1 MMSNKLV
8 VKCGNFAVLVD
19 LHVLPQGTSKDT
31 SWFSDHEKEEVC
43 TLLRDTIDSRVKQ
56 HIESRRQQGQVKLK
70 EYTQASPLFLKGN
83 TLRIAAYFIKRWV
96 NLRCVV
102 KHQYRELYV
111 FPHRLVVCVSQIEPC
126 PGTNDAESLK
136 PANKKEPSSST
147 SEYFAEHGES
157 GLSNILA
164 TTVKEQAVLRN
175 IVKKTKAV
183 KDAESGIGSD
193 LNVFPCLGP
202 ADSDKGNKAT
212 APPSELACR
221 SGEQAKHCIK
231 MLHNSSELPDPEV
244 ENDVNRRQPCGSSSQ
259 LKSQSSAWLQ
269 AQDPTKALSWICE
282 SALPEDKQT
291 LRTSIM
297 QHKRRRHSSEG
308 KTEVACKKAD
318 LRDNTILSQTDA
330 DPEATENMPLALRI
344 LNYQKPST
352 ATSSPEMPIEEQ
364 SNYIGKPENVPS
376 NKLKRQRI
384 KK

>member
-43 TLLRDTIDSRVKQ
+43 TLLRDTIDSRVRH

-96 NLRCVV
+96 KLRCVV

-111 FPHRLVVCVSQIEPC
+111 FPDRLVVCASQLEPC
-126 PGTNDAESLK
+126 PSTIEAEALK
-136 PANKKEPSSST
+136 SSNKKEPSSST
-147 SEYFAEHGES
+147 SEYFAEHRES
-157 GLSNILA
+157 GLNNILA

-183 KDAESGIGSD
+183 KDADCGFGSD
-193 LNVFPCLGP
+193 LIVCPRLGLAGP
-202 ADSDKGNKAT
+202 DKGNQT
-212 APPSELACR
+212 TTPPSELACR
-221 SGEQAKHCIK
+221 SGEQAKHCINTP
-231 MLHNSSELPDPEV
+231 HNSLELPDSEV
-244 ENDVNRRQPCGSSSQ
+244 ENEVNRRQPCGSSSQ
-259 LKSQSSAWLQ
+259 HKSQSAEWLQ
-269 AQDPTKALSWICE
+269 AQDLTKTLSWICE

-297 QHKRRRHSSEG
+297 QHKRRRHSSEE
-308 KTEVACKKAD
+308 KNEVASKKAD
-318 LRDNTILSQTDA
+318 SRDNIVLSQADT

-344 LNYQKPST
+344 LNYQKPLT
-352 ATSSPEMPIEEQ
+352 AKVSPEAPMEEQ
-364 SNYIGKPENVPS
+364 CKPSGKPENLPS

>member
-1 MMSNKLV
+1 MSNKLV

-43 TLLRDTIDSRVKQ
+43 TLLRDTIDSRVRQ

-70 EYTQASPLFLKGN
+70 EYTQAKPLFLKGN
-83 TLRIAAYFIKRWV
+83 TFRIAAYFIKRWV
-96 NLRCVV
+96 NIRCVV

-111 FPHRLVVCVSQIEPC
+111 FPDRLVVCASQLEPC
-126 PGTNDAESLK
+126 PSTYDAQAIKAAS
-136 PANKKEPSSST
+136 KKEPSSST

-157 GLSNILA
+157 ELNNILA

-175 IVKKTKAV
+175 IVKKNKAA
-183 KDAESGIGSD
+183 KDADSGFSND
-193 LNVFPCLGP
+193 LKVCPGLGLVG
-202 ADSDKGNKAT
+202 SDKGNKT
-212 APPSELACR
+212 TILPSELA
-221 SGEQAKHCIK
+221 SGEQAKHCINTP
-231 MLHNSSELPDPEV
+231 HNRLELPDLEV

-259 LKSQSSAWLQ
+259 DKSQSAEWLQ
-269 AQDPTKALSWICE
+269 AQDLTKALSWICE

-308 KTEVACKKAD
+308 KTEAACKKAD
-318 LRDNTILSQTDA
+318 LRDDIFLSQANTG
-330 DPEATENMPLALRI
+330 PEAMENMSLALRI
-344 LNYQKPST
+344 LKYQKPST
-352 ATSSPEMPIEEQ
+352 DTGSPEVPIEQ
-364 SNYIGKPENVPS
+364 KCNPSTKSENGPS